1 MRLCSASDSCY
12 GRAVHFLR
20 WCDFTLGPT
29 FSLERRTSRLHMI
42 IIIATPYMS
51 RGFVPMSVTFLR
63 SELTR
68 VSIVQLQCSG
78 GTPVDVAGGSNGIL
92 VIDDGIIV
100 GPHGAMC
107 VCDVH
112 WDSVRQEPR
121 PLTTPTSG
129 KARPLMQAASTC
141 PSRVAVTV
149 KRALFCLALLFC

>member
-1 MRLCSASDSCY
+1 
-12 GRAVHFLR
+12 
-20 WCDFTLGPT
+20 
-29 FSLERRTSRLHMI
+29 
-42 IIIATPYMS
+42 
-51 RGFVPMSVTFLR
+51 MSVTFLR
-63 SELTR
+63 SEWTR

-129 KARPLMQAASTC
+129 KA
-141 PSRVAVTV
+141 
-149 KRALFCLALLFC
+149 